1 MARRRA
7 AIVDGK
13 NERLTWRAGC
23 RQLIPEPDAGALVR
37 DFRRDM
43 HFVAHSRFSDAIGS
57 RALAGGLLADFALRM
72 VVVSPVA
79 VMVLAFAARG
89 SRQLNTIS
97 GINLF
102 IVILSCER
110 KSARGLQPAGNV
122 LGRQLVAGIPCVA
135 HRPPHA
141 IPRAKA
147 AR

>member
-1 MARRRA
+1 
-7 AIVDGK
+7 
-13 NERLTWRAGC
+13 
-23 RQLIPEPDAGALVR
+23 
-37 DFRRDM
+37 M

-57 RALAGGLLADFALRM
+57 HALAGGMLADFALR
-72 VVVSPVA
+72 VVEVSPVA
-79 VMVLAFAARG
+79 VMVLAFAAVG

-122 LGRQLVAGIPCVA
+122 WVGSWWRAFSVA